1 MDYDSA
7 TKKNGIMSFAA
18 TWVNLDTD
26 LLSEASQREKD
37 KYSRVSLIMS
47 SPPKWYKWTYLQ
59 NRNRLTF
66 LENESMAV
74 REGTVLGRDN

>member
-47 SPPKWYKWTYLQ
+47 SPPK
-59 NRNRLTF
+59 
-66 LENESMAV
+66 
-74 REGTVLGRDN
+74 